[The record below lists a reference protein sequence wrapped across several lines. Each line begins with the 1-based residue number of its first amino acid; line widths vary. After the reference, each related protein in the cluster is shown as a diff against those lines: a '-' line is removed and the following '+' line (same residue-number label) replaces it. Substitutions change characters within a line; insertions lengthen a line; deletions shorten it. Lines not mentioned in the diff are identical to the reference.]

1 MADINMEF
9 LVSEKIKRRFK
20 DSYYRSC
27 GDSDEALTRAT
38 RCALERWA
46 EQVAMLAQEKD
57 FEKPSE

>member
-1 MADINMEF
+1 MEF